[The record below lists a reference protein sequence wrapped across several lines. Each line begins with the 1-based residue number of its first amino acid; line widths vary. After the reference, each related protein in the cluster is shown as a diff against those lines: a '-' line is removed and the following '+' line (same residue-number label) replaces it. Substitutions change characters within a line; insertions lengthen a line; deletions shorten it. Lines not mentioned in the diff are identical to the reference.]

1 MAKKKRKLSPYNR
14 FVRTQ
19 RKKGLSMKQ
28 IGRLWSSKGKKK
40 TKKTTVKK
48 AVRKTTRRRTT
59 MPKKKTYRRRR
70 SNPMGSYSKSNIA
83 TGTVLAQLV
92 PKFLPQS
99 SAWLPLAG
107 LIPKAPTSIKVASW
121 ILASKIVSDRFVGK

>member
-28 IGRLWSSKGKKK
+28 IGRLWRSKGK
-40 TKKTTVKK
+40 TKKRTVRR

-59 MPKKKTYRRRR
+59 MPKRKTYRRRR

>member
-1 MAKKKRKLSPYNR
+1 MAKKLSAYNR

-28 IGRLWSSKGKKK
+28 IGRLWRSKGK
-40 TKKTTVKK
+40 TKKRTVRR
-48 AVRKTTRRRTT
+48 AVRKITRRRTT
-59 MPKKKTYRRRR
+59 MPKRKTYRRR